1 MAATQTPRRPYLVR
15 AMHEWMTA
23 NNQTPHLV
31 VDAAAPQPQ
40 RFPGAFVR
48 DGRITLNVS
57 WQATQGLK
65 LGNEWIEFSARF
77 GGVSQHVRV
86 PVASVLGIYARETG
100 QGMLFQ
106 DEGEA
111 PPPAAGAGDSRQ
123 PAEAARHQVSQGAFV
138 ASASG
143 IRRFG
148 GRPLAACEEPEMPS
162 ARGHPATSPRGA
174 QKG

>member
-1 MAATQTPRRPYLVR
+1 MTVPAAPTPRRPYLVR

-31 VDAAAPQPQ
+31 VDAGSPAAEVP
-40 RFPGAFVR
+40 RAYVR

-77 GGVSQHVRV
+77 GGVAQHVRI
-86 PVASVLGIYARETG
+86 PIASVLGIYARETG

-106 DEGEA
+106 DEGET
-111 PPPAAGAGDSRQ
+111 PPPAAGSGDS
-123 PAEAARHQVSQGAFV
+123 A
-138 ASASG
+138 
-143 IRRFG
+143 
-148 GRPLAACEEPEMPS
+148 
-162 ARGHPATSPRGA
+162 PRA
-174 QKG
+174 KLRVVK

>member
-1 MAATQTPRRPYLVR
+1 MAAATTPRRPYLVR

-31 VDAAAPQPQ
+31 VDATNSAAEIP
-40 RFPGAFVR
+40 RAYVR

-77 GGVSQHVRV
+77 GGVAQQVRI

-111 PPPAAGAGDSRQ
+111 PPPAAGAGDTGSR
-123 PAEAARHQVSQGAFV
+123 PKLRV
-138 ASASG
+138 
-143 IRRFG
+143 I
-148 GRPLAACEEPEMPS
+148 
-162 ARGHPATSPRGA
+162 
-174 QKG
+174 K

>member
-1 MAATQTPRRPYLVR
+1 MGAPQTPRRPYLVR

-31 VDAAAPQPQ
+31 VDAASQAAEVP
-40 RFPGAFVR
+40 RAYVR

-77 GGVSQHVRV
+77 GGVAQHVRI
-86 PVASVLGIYARETG
+86 PVTSVLGIYARETG

-111 PPPAAGAGDSRQ
+111 PPPAAGNGDSG
-123 PAEAARHQVSQGAFV
+123 S
-138 ASASG
+138 
-143 IRRFG
+143 
-148 GRPLAACEEPEMPS
+148 RPKL
-162 ARGHPATSPRGA
+162 RVI
-174 QKG
+174 K

>member
-1 MAATQTPRRPYLVR
+1 MAATPTPRRPYLVR

-31 VDAAAPQPQ
+31 VDASVPSAEVPRAY
-40 RFPGAFVR
+40 VR

-65 LGNEWIEFSARF
+65 LGNDWIEFSARF
-77 GGVSQHVRV
+77 GGVAQQVRI
-86 PVASVLGIYARETG
+86 PVSSVLGIYARETG

-111 PPPAAGAGDSRQ
+111 PPPAAGAGDSG
-123 PAEAARHQVSQGAFV
+123 S
-138 ASASG
+138 
-143 IRRFG
+143 
-148 GRPLAACEEPEMPS
+148 RPKL
-162 ARGHPATSPRGA
+162 RVI
-174 QKG
+174 K

>member
-1 MAATQTPRRPYLVR
+1 MAAAQTSRRPYLVR

-31 VDAAAPQPQ
+31 VDASAASAEVPK
-40 RFPGAFVR
+40 AYVR

-77 GGVSQHVRV
+77 GGISQQVRV
-86 PVASVLGIYARETG
+86 PIAAVLGIYARETG

-106 DEGEA
+106 DEGES
-111 PPPAAGAGDSRQ
+111 PPPVPGPNDTGT
-123 PAEAARHQVSQGAFV
+123 
-138 ASASG
+138 
-143 IRRFG
+143 
-148 GRPLAACEEPEMPS
+148 RPKL
-162 ARGHPATSPRGA
+162 RVI
-174 QKG
+174 K